1 MQQGLG
7 LHSIKSLYEETQ
19 ALNHASMRLKGDEV
33 VIYIHENAISQ
44 ESQLVRRRKNNIVQA
59 QARHTKALDM
69 HCQDGEIPPLSHHK
83 GHNWTHTA
91 IKWKI

>member
-44 ESQLVRRRKNNIVQA
+44 ESQLVRTRKKQYCPGSGQA
-59 QARHTKALDM
+59 HKSFRYALP
-69 HCQDGEIPPLSHHK
+69 G
-83 GHNWTHTA
+83 W
-91 IKWKI
+91 